1 MGVQSLQQWIDTNTQ
16 EEIMEGILL
25 VLEERDPA
33 ATFMSNASLMV
44 VTAAA
49 EQDTIG
55 WQNFVEGKISRKWG
69 KLQEAHYEEFRS
81 IHSGDLWAQGL
92 VTQLMEF
99 THDMLMYQNLVSH
112 ECTANGLKKEEAEAL
127 EQAIQEEF
135 TQGLANLS
143 HCDQHYI

>member
-1 MGVQSLQQWIDTNTQ
+1 
-16 EEIMEGILL
+16 
-25 VLEERDPA
+25 
-33 ATFMSNASLMV
+33 MSNASLMV

-81 IHSGDLWAQGL
+81 IHSVDLWAQGL

-99 THDMLMYQNLVSH
+99 THDMLMYQNLVYH
-112 ECTANGLKKEEAEAL
+112 ECTANGLKKEEAKAL
-127 EQAIQEEF
+127 KQAIQEEF